1 MRRLILL
8 RHAKT
13 ESVSASGGDFDRALT
28 PRGWRDAAL
37 MGRLLAEMG
46 FSPDLILTSPAKRAA
61 ETSRAVGEAFPSA
74 DIVETRALYLA
85 SAEQIALL
93 VEQAGAEA
101 DSLMIIGHNPGM
113 HEFSVAL
120 VRSLP
125 RVDSGA
131 AELLALANSF
141 PTAAAAVFE
150 TDPQDEL
157 RFRRFLAPKDHG
169 GGAP

>member
-46 FSPDLILTSPAKRAA
+46 FSPAKRAA

-113 HEFSVAL
+113 HEFAVAL

-131 AELLALANSF
+131 TELLALANSF